1 MKTKRLKKKTIK
13 KIDNVLIRIITCK
26 GEDYENHCA
35 RDTIIHLTNPVP
47 LESIDDECQRAFKK
61 TFDLVCKELQT

>member
-13 KIDNVLIRIITCK
+13 KIDSVLIRIVTCN
-26 GEDYENHCA
+26 GDDYKNQCA
-35 RDTIIHLTNPVP
+35 RDAVIYLTNPVF
-47 LESIDDECQRAFKK
+47 LESIEDECQRAFKK